1 MIWVAL
7 LLMLVAGAGLI
18 VSIALLRD
26 HCPPPPTINLLGQ
39 GIGSEV
45 DLADTQ
51 DPLYVY
57 RFRADRDPDGAWV
70 LRKVARPR

>member
-26 HCPPPPTINLLGQ
+26 HCPPPPTINAPS
-39 GIGSEV
+39 IGSGPTGIQTGRGCCGRWRV
-45 DLADTQ
+45 
-51 DPLYVY
+51 
-57 RFRADRDPDGAWV
+57 PDERR
-70 LRKVARPR
+70 LLE